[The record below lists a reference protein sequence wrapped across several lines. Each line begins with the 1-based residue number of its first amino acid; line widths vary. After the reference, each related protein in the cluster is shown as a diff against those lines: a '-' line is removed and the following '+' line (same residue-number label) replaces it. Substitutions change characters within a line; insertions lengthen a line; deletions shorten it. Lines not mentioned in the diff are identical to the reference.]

1 MPAQPKPSL
10 TDADLAALRAEYE
23 SGASALSVL
32 ARRFS
37 LSPRALG
44 EIARRMNFGARPPVP
59 PFQRR
64 GPPAAT
70 PEPTAPEPPRTDV
83 APPGACATQ
92 RGAAKP
98 AKPKSPPRKASK
110 LAPSKPKASK
120 PAPSKPKAS
129 KPNSRKPKSPP
140 AALAPLDMP
149 AMAERLRHAAERELV
164 KINDQLE
171 AGGDVERRARV
182 LSSLVKTLG
191 DLARLAEA
199 RDAAEPDDSAG
210 WSLDDLRA
218 TLARRIDLL
227 TPDGPPE

>member
-10 TDADLAALRAEYE
+10 TAADLAALRAEYE
-23 SGASALSVL
+23 SGASALSAL

-64 GPPAAT
+64 GPPPGA
-70 PEPTAPEPPRTDV
+70 PEPTETDA
-83 APPGACATQ
+83 APPGACAAQ

-110 LAPSKPKASK
+110 RTPSKPKASK
-120 PAPSKPKAS
+120 LNSRKPS
-129 KPNSRKPKSPP
+129 SRKPKSSP

-191 DLARLAEA
+191 DLARLADA
-199 RDAAEPDDSAG
+199 RDAAQPDDSAG

-218 TLARRIDLL
+218 TLARRIDVLA
-227 TPDGPPE
+227 PDGPAE

>member
-10 TDADLAALRAEYE
+10 TAADLAALRVEYE
-23 SGASALSVL
+23 SGASALSLL

-44 EIARRMNFGARPPVP
+44 EIARRMNFGARPPLP

-64 GPPAAT
+64 GPPVAA
-70 PEPTAPEPPRTDV
+70 PEPTAPEPP
-83 APPGACATQ
+83 GARATQ

-110 LAPSKPKASK
+110 RAPSKPKASK
-120 PAPSKPKAS
+120 LNSRKPS
-129 KPNSRKPKSPP
+129 SRKPKSSL

-191 DLARLAEA
+191 DLARLADA
-199 RDAAEPDDSAG
+199 RDAAQPDDSAG

-218 TLARRIDLL
+218 TLARRIDVLA
-227 TPDGPPE
+227 PDGPAE

>member
-1 MPAQPKPSL
+1 MPAQPKLSL
-10 TDADLAALRAEYE
+10 TAADLAALRVEYE
-23 SGASALSVL
+23 SGASALSDL

-64 GPPAAT
+64 GPPAAA
-70 PEPTAPEPPRTDV
+70 PERTAPESTGNDA
-83 APPGACATQ
+83 AP
-92 RGAAKP
+92 P

-110 LAPSKPKASK
+110 LTASKFTTSKPKASK
-120 PAPSKPKAS
+120 PK
-129 KPNSRKPKSPP
+129 SRKPKSRKPKSSP

-191 DLARLAEA
+191 DLARLADA
-199 RDAAEPDDSAG
+199 RDAAQPDDSAG

-227 TPDGPPE
+227 AQDGPAE